1 MTMGSSRSGLEAEDE
16 EGEGEGDDEDEDEDE
31 EEMKILVAL
40 RRTGVWDA
48 VEVTSE

>member
-1 MTMGSSRSGLEAEDE
+1 MTMGSSRSGLEAEEE
-16 EGEGEGDDEDEDEDE
+16 EGGGGEGDDEGKDE

-40 RRTGVWDA
+40 RRTGDGEA